1 MYHEL
6 EQKLREEFPE
16 LPQYE
21 EKFWTAY
28 KTAKSIVGND
38 NMQAIEKE
46 VRKALNDELAK
57 YLASN
62 PKSRLGLWI
71 RKILKIFSTKK

>member
-16 LPQYE
+16 LPKFE
-21 EKFWTAY
+21 EKCWTAY
-28 KTAKSIVGND
+28 KTAKAIIGND
-38 NMQAIEKE
+38 NMQAIENE

-57 YLASN
+57 YLASK
-62 PKSRLGLWI
+62 PKTGVGKWI
-71 RKILKIFSTKK
+71 RRIIKIFKRG